1 MNAGE
6 EPQPALRDLMAD
18 RARDLLVLNAVAAAV
33 AQSLEPQPLLVNALD
48 HVIDLLALDAGAI
61 YTRRD
66 DGHLALIAAR
76 GLAASLTARYQR
88 LRAEHALVARLLRER
103 RPLLLDDLRSV
114 SALVP
119 LAQAGFRTLLALQLV
134 ARGEVVG
141 LLVVVRT
148 TSAWSARETS
158 LLEAIADHIGL
169 ALDNARLFAAEQQR
183 RRQSEALR
191 KGALALT
198 EALGLDAVLQR
209 IAQQATQ
216 LMEAPICTI
225 FEYDDTSEQLVPRDP
240 VCAPAERDSG
250 WLAAG
255 ERIAREAVVRQRA
268 VRSADL
274 PLTTGGQPYT
284 SGSAQLSASLLAA
297 PLMVKGR
304 IYGAIV
310 VGHAAAR
317 EFSADE
323 LQLIDIFADQAALA
337 LEHARLVD
345 QTRRLA
351 ALEERQR
358 IARDL
363 HDSVTQSLF
372 SLRLAAEAASATL
385 ATDQQATAQMLQTV
399 QELAGNA
406 LAEMRALIFEL
417 RPGALHEAGLAAA
430 IERFV
435 GAFRARTGLQ
445 VALDLDQRRSPPV
458 VEEALYRIASEAL
471 HNIGK
476 HARARQVAI
485 TLRRRHNS
493 VCLVVQDDGVGFDP
507 THPVAGDH
515 MGQRTMQERAAA
527 LGGSCVVQSAPGAGT
542 RVVVE
547 IPLQPYTS

>member
-6 EPQPALRDLMAD
+6 ASQPALRDLMAD

-61 YTRRD
+61 YTRGD
-66 DGHLALIAAR
+66 DGHLVLIAAR
-76 GLAASLTARYQR
+76 GLAASLTERYQR
-88 LRAEHALVARLLRER
+88 LRAEHVLVARLLRER

-114 SALVP
+114 SELVP
-119 LAQAGFRTLLALQLV
+119 LAQAGFRTLLALHLV
-134 ARGEVVG
+134 ARGEVLG
-141 LLVVVRT
+141 LLVVVRRT
-148 TSAWSARETS
+148 NAWSARETG

-216 LMEAPICTI
+216 LMEAPICAI
-225 FEYDDTSEQLVPRDP
+225 FEYDDTSERLVPRDP
-240 VCAPAERDSG
+240 VCAPAGRDSV

-255 ERIAREAVVRQRA
+255 ERIAREAIVRQRA

-274 PLTTGGQPYT
+274 PPT
-284 SGSAQLSASLLAA
+284 SGSAGSPVSLLAA

-310 VGHAAAR
+310 VGHAEPH
-317 EFSADE
+317 EFSSDE
-323 LQLIDIFADQAALA
+323 RQLIDIFADQAALA

-372 SLRLAAEAASATL
+372 SLRLAAEAAGATL
-385 ATDQQATAQMLQTV
+385 ATDPQATAQMLQTV

-445 VALDLDQRRSPPV
+445 VTLDLDQRRSPPV

-485 TLRRRHNS
+485 TLRRRPTS
-493 VCLVVQDDGVGFDP
+493 VCLVVQDDGIGFDP

-547 IPLQPYTS
+547 IPLSPDAG